1 MSSFWTWS
9 WIFLSYEYCSDA
21 FMYSV
26 GNQLVKLELLA
37 KRNSLC
43 EVINVN
49 EDVIDGNEG
58 VMAAWKKY
66 FESLLL
72 VEECHSHVED
82 YESFASSVD
91 MSLTESEILRSNT
104 ETQKG
109 KAYLLEH
116 FNNDACETFMCNF
129 CIETVCDMSNIKS

>member
-1 MSSFWTWS
+1 
-9 WIFLSYEYCSDA
+9 
-21 FMYSV
+21 MYSV
-26 GNQLVKLELLA
+26 ENQLVKLELLV
-37 KRNSLC
+37 KRNTLY

-104 ETQKG
+104 ETKKG
-109 KAYLLEH
+109 KAYLWSISIMMHVKLS
-116 FNNDACETFMCNF
+116 CITFALKQCA
-129 CIETVCDMSNIKS
+129 VCPISKANMLDGRNPSIMELHYSYF